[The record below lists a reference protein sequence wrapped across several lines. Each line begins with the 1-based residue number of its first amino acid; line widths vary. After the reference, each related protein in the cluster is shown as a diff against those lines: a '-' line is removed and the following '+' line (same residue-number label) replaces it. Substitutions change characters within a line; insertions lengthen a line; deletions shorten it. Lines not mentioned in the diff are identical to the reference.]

1 MLLSRRRF
9 LKKAFFTWLGA
20 LALVAT
26 AAAILLALAGP
37 AEDIDGFGPIIKD
50 RDQILDLPKGF
61 SYKII
66 ARAGDKM
73 TDGFFVPGLAD
84 GMAACPG
91 PDGSTILICNHEF
104 RLGYPES
111 VGPFKGK
118 KSRFGKL
125 GEEMIY
131 DRGSKGKPCLGS
143 TTTLV
148 YDSKARLLKSHFLN
162 LVGTLAS
169 CSGGITPYNTWLS
182 CEEVFENPGENCAQ
196 RHGYVFEGPISTEPR
211 VIKPVPLK
219 ALGRYHHEGVAVAP
233 QTAII
238 YLTEDQTD
246 GLLYRFVPDKPGHLA
261 EGGRLQCLA
270 VQDKPRFDTRNW
282 QGAAL
287 SPGEGLPVHW
297 IDLDDVDPDSD
308 DLRQRGYKLGAAL
321 FASGEG
327 ICLDE
332 GIFYIACTNGSR
344 TGRGQI
350 WSYAPSPFEGTP
362 REKESPARL
371 ELLVEPNDE
380 RVMDHPDQITVTPW
394 GDIFA
399 CEDGDKG
406 NYLLGITPQR
416 RIYKFAWNAL
426 NESDLTGVCFSADGG
441 TMFLNILEPGLTLAV
456 TGPWKKQ

>member
-1 MLLSRRRF
+1 MALSRRTF
-9 LKKAFFTWLGA
+9 LKKEILNWLGA

-26 AAAILLALAGP
+26 AVAILL
-37 AEDIDGFGPIIKD
+37 DIANPSEAVDGFGPLIKD
-50 RDQILDLPKGF
+50 RGKILDLPKGF
-61 SYKII
+61 SYQII

-84 GMAACPG
+84 GMSACPG
-91 PDGSTILICNHEF
+91 PDGSTILICNHEY

-118 KSRFGKL
+118 KSLFRKF

-131 DRGSKGKPCLGS
+131 DKGSRGKPCLGS

-148 YDSKARLLKSHFLN
+148 YDSKARQLKSHFLN

-169 CSGGITPYNTWLS
+169 CSGGITPHNTWLS

-196 RHGYVFEGPISTEPR
+196 KHGYIFEGPISTEPR

-219 ALGRYHHEGVAVAP
+219 TLGRFRHEGVAVAP
-233 QTAII
+233 QTGII

-246 GLLYRFVPDKPGHLA
+246 GLLYRFVPGQPGHLA

-270 VQDKPRFDTRNW
+270 VSEKPQFDTRNW
-282 QGAAL
+282 KGAAL

-297 IDLDDVDPDSD
+297 IDLDDIDPESD

-327 ICLDE
+327 ICFDE

-344 TGRGQI
+344 TGRGQV
-350 WSYAPSPFEGTP
+350 WSYTPSPFEGTA
-362 REKESPARL
+362 REKESPPRL
-371 ELLVEPNDE
+371 ELLVEPNDQ
-380 RVMDHPDQITVTPW
+380 RVMDHPDQITVAPW

-399 CEDGDKG
+399 CEDGDNG

-416 RIYKFAWNAL
+416 TIYRFAWNAL
-426 NESDLTGVCFSADGG
+426 NESDVTGVCFSSDGS
-441 TMFLNILEPGLTLAV
+441 TMFLNIIDPGLTLAV